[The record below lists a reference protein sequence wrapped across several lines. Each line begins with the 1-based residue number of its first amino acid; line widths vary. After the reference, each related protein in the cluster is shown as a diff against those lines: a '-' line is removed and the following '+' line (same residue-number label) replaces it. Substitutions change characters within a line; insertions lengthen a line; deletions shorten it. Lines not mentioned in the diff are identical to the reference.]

1 MRLDHLLSKEHIS
14 SGNVVE
20 EYPDRERMSHAGCSW
35 VEHLAKHDGYVVWVS
50 TPVLLVGK
58 FGLRDCGV
66 FGCALLG
73 PGDLDC

>member
-1 MRLDHLLSKEHIS
+1 M
-14 SGNVVE
+14 
-20 EYPDRERMSHAGCSW
+20 
-35 VEHLAKHDGYVVWVS
+35 EHLAKHDGYVVWVS

-73 PGDLDC
+73 PGDLDH